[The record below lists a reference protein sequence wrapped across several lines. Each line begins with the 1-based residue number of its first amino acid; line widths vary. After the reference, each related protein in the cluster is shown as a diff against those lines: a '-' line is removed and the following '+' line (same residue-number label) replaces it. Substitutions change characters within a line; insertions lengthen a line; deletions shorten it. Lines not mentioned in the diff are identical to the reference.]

1 MIVPHTTPHQSVCRP
16 GGARNT
22 GATSREHGV
31 VLIVAMILLIVISI
45 LAVTSMRN
53 SASTEALAGNVRT
66 TELATQAA
74 DIALRHCE
82 QSVIELVSVAGGA
95 TPTYSTT
102 ITLANIQPVTTPP
115 NWQNMSLWDGTSAA
129 VLVLPNS
136 LINLS
141 GGTSTFNRPPEC
153 MIENL
158 PVILSTGALNTTA
171 SYVITARGFGPEV
184 AATGGTRVRPV
195 GSEVWL
201 QSTIQLQ

>member
-1 MIVPHTTPHQSVCRP
+1 
-16 GGARNT
+16 
-22 GATSREHGV
+22 V

-82 QSVIELVSVAGGA
+82 QSVIEIATVATGGTSTGYA
-95 TPTYSTT
+95 TT
-102 ITLANIQPVTTPP
+102 ITAADIQPVASPP
-115 NWQNMSLWDGTSAA
+115 NWQNTALWDSTSTA
-129 VLVLPNS
+129 VLVLPSS
-136 LINLS
+136 LV
-141 GGTSTFNRPPEC
+141 GDTATFKRPPEC

-158 PVILSTGALNTTA
+158 PVILASGTTVNSTA

-184 AATGGTRVRPV
+184 PAADASRSRPL

-201 QSTIQLQ
+201 QSHIELQ

>member
-1 MIVPHTTPHQSVCRP
+1 MTKPPLDLNPS
-16 GGARNT
+16 ALRN
-22 GATSREHGV
+22 GKAQRACASRGERGV

-45 LAVTSMRN
+45 LSVTSMRN

-82 QSVIELVSVAGGA
+82 QSVIEIVTVAGGG

-102 ITLANIQPVTTPP
+102 ITLANIQPVTSPP
-115 NWQNMSLWDGTSAA
+115 NWQNTSLWDGTSTA
-129 VLVLPNS
+129 VLVLPAS
-136 LINLS
+136 LV
-141 GGTSTFNRPPEC
+141 GGSSTFKRPPEC
-153 MIENL
+153 MIENM
-158 PVILSTGALNTTA
+158 PMILSNGALNTTA

-184 AATGGTRVRPV
+184 DATGATRVRPA

-201 QSTIQLQ
+201 QSHIELE